1 MPLSIAVDQG
11 PDCCVIRVEGEVDL
25 YTSPEL
31 RNHILTALRTCNGLQ
46 LDLARVAYM
55 DSSGVATLVEGLK
68 SASKANRRFQLVA
81 PSNAVTKV
89 LQLSRLDSLFD
100 VVPDESAPA

>member
-1 MPLSIAVDQG
+1 MALTIQTDDGSTAYVL
-11 PDCCVIRVEGEVDL
+11 RAEGEVDL

-31 RNHILTALRTCNGLQ
+31 RKAILQALRTSKPLQ
-46 LDLARVAYM
+46 LDLRGVEYM

-68 SASKANRRFQLVA
+68 SAGKSKQGFQLVA
-81 PSNAVTKV
+81 PSTAVTKV

-100 VVPDESAPA
+100 IVPGDGA